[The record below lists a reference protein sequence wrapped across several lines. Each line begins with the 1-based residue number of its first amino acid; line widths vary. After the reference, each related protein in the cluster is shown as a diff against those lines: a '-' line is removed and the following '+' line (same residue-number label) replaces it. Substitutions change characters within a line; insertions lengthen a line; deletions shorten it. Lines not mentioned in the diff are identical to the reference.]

1 MEIEEC
7 AICLEEYSS
16 THMPQLLPCSH
27 NICSVCIETL
37 PTNEQICPLC
47 RNPYTRTEITP
58 NFDLIEKIMKAE
70 YSSLGSLQLQFEK
83 RLDEMVQIEIDKQ
96 LKCINMLNQIENQL
110 IELFSGIRKKLN
122 DAMDFNS
129 IVKHNTMIKLREDID
144 TFATILKQFNFR
156 YNETADYVKVLENK
170 YKEADIDLVLSVFDT
185 ESIQND
191 LKEISIRVFK
201 LQDFPIKDSQVS
213 LFGKTSV
220 PLVYTSPSSQR
231 TTSNRHNMYLSKIL
245 FNPGH
250 QNLTMYNMQKQTS
263 INYPHNYIR
272 KESRCIHLHPQT
284 VCVVTP
290 DHILYIDIEDETH
303 QVVYFRSLWEG
314 FCLGRYKG
322 DLTIIGGNRLASE
335 CPGQEALY
343 RFKRREW
350 MALPQLREQ
359 RMYASCECMHNKI
372 FVFGGNY
379 EMTIEVFYANSWTVL
394 PVRLQSAFSHMVTC
408 TDHDSIYILG
418 GITPKNEISKT
429 IYQFNISDSSL
440 TALDSIDYELIS
452 DSNVSACW
460 VNNQIFYNIGESLYQ
475 YEIRQ

>member
-1 MEIEEC
+1 M
-7 AICLEEYSS
+7 
-16 THMPQLLPCSH
+16 
-27 NICSVCIETL
+27 
-37 PTNEQICPLC
+37 
-47 RNPYTRTEITP
+47 
-58 NFDLIEKIMKAE
+58 
-70 YSSLGSLQLQFEK
+70 
-83 RLDEMVQIEIDKQ
+83 
-96 LKCINMLNQIENQL
+96 
-110 IELFSGIRKKLN
+110 
-122 DAMDFNS
+122 
-129 IVKHNTMIKLREDID
+129 
-144 TFATILKQFNFR
+144 
-156 YNETADYVKVLENK
+156 
-170 YKEADIDLVLSVFDT
+170 
-185 ESIQND
+185 
-191 LKEISIRVFK
+191 
-201 LQDFPIKDSQVS
+201 
-213 LFGKTSV
+213 
-220 PLVYTSPSSQR
+220 
-231 TTSNRHNMYLSKIL
+231 
-245 FNPGH
+245 
-250 QNLTMYNMQKQTS
+250 
-263 INYPHNYIR
+263 
-272 KESRCIHLHPQT
+272 
-284 VCVVTP
+284 
-290 DHILYIDIEDETH
+290 
-303 QVVYFRSLWEG
+303 
-314 FCLGRYKG
+314 
-322 DLTIIGGNRLASE
+322 ASE